1 MVDMLEFFELANKL
15 KWIERRGWVTKVK
28 VGEPESVADHSY
40 LTALMCMVI
49 AEQKGLNSKK
59 VMKMALLHDLAE
71 SITGDYM
78 PDDLSKNIKI
88 SKEAEAMKNILNK
101 LPTKMRSSYS
111 KLWKEYMSMSSKE
124 AVLVHEIDKLEMA
137 LQANDYR
144 KKGYDFE
151 LLEQFFL
158 SAKKGIK
165 DKGLLKMLNSL
176 KQAKT

>member
-59 VMKMALLHDLAE
+59 AMKMALLHDLVE

-101 LPTKMRSSYS
+101 LPTKMCSSYS
-111 KLWKEYMSMSSKE
+111 KLWEEYMSMSSRE
-124 AVLVHEIDKLEMA
+124 AILVHEIDKLEMA

-144 KKGYDFE
+144 KKGYDLE

-158 SAKKGIK
+158 SAKKDIK

>member
-1 MVDMLEFFELANKL
+1 MVAILEFFELANKL
-15 KWIERRGWVTKVK
+15 KWIERRGWATKVK

-59 VMKMALLHDLAE
+59 AMKMALLHDLAE

-101 LPTKMRSSYS
+101 LPTKMCSSYS
-111 KLWKEYMSMSSKE
+111 KLWNEYMSMSSRE

-144 KKGYDFE
+144 KKGYDLE
-151 LLEQFFL
+151 LLEKFFF

-165 DKGLLKMLNSL
+165 DKNLLKMLNSL

>member
-1 MVDMLEFFELANKL
+1 MVAILEFFQFANKL

-78 PDDLSKNIKI
+78 PDDLSKNIKT

-101 LPTKMRSSYS
+101 LPTKMCSSYS
-111 KLWKEYMSMSSKE
+111 KLWKEYRSMSSRE
-124 AVLVHEIDKLEMA
+124 AILVHEIDKLEMA

-165 DKGLLKMLNSL
+165 DKDLLKMLNSL

>member
-15 KWIERRGWVTKVK
+15 KWIERRGWITKVK

-59 VMKMALLHDLAE
+59 AMKIALLHDLAE

-101 LPTKMRSSYS
+101 LPTKMCSSYS
-111 KLWKEYMSMSSKE
+111 KLWNEYMRMSSRE

-144 KKGYDFE
+144 KKGYDLK
-151 LLEQFFL
+151 LLEKFFL

-165 DKGLLKMLNSL
+165 DKNLLKMLNSL

>member
-1 MVDMLEFFELANKL
+1 MVAILEFFQFANKL

-78 PDDLSKNIKI
+78 PDDLSKNIKTG
-88 SKEAEAMKNILNK
+88 KEAEAMKNILNK
-101 LPTKMRSSYS
+101 LPTKMCSSYS
-111 KLWKEYMSMSSKE
+111 KLWKEYRSMSSRE

-144 KKGYDFE
+144 KKGYDLE

>member
-101 LPTKMRSSYS
+101 LPTKMHSSYS
-111 KLWKEYMSMSSKE
+111 KLWKEYRSMSSRE
-124 AVLVHEIDKLEMA
+124 AILVHEIDKLEMA